1 MAERGRSQQK
11 NADLSVRDWMA
22 ARNAQARGEPRRQGA
37 RNGRRLDGQA
47 VLDQTLA
54 GARGAQDALTL
65 GMGDKV
71 WAGGNAIGDALHGK
85 DLVRAYRDREAAER
99 DRDRYDE
106 QHFKTARIAGQVA
119 GTTAQVLA
127 LGPAEGLVAG
137 GARMAEAA
145 PLIGRELAA
154 IGGAGGASGL
164 SGQALSDLENHKFS
178 SLGDY
183 AGAALGGTAGAL
195 AARSGLGSRSG
206 AIDGGVTSLAQD
218 AFNQRLS
225 AASIDRARTAA
236 LLGGTFGAIGGYA
249 GRNWSNGLPRKVKGD
264 LGEDLSKLRSRA
276 RGQRVKTG
284 DGARKAQDVGGGY
297 TIPDHITTDDAGEV
311 VNIVEAKFGRK
322 PSLSKNQ
329 KKAYAGKIPNYR
341 VDHFLPQDIG
351 ATAGLGLAQFGRR
364 DRNTDQAPSSNSPKT
379 GGR

>member
-71 WAGGNAIGDALHGK
+71 W
-85 DLVRAYRDREAAER
+85 
-99 DRDRYDE
+99 
-106 QHFKTARIAGQVA
+106 
-119 GTTAQVLA
+119 
-127 LGPAEGLVAG
+127 
-137 GARMAEAA
+137 
-145 PLIGRELAA
+145 
-154 IGGAGGASGL
+154 AGGASGL

-379 GGR
+379 GRR